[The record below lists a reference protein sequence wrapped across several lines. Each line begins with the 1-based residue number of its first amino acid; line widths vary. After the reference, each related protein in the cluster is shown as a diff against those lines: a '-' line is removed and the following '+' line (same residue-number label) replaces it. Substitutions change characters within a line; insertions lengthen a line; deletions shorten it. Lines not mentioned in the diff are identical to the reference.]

1 MKTFRK
7 QRRMLGLTQHQ
18 RAAAAKIAPGRIIWA
33 ETGRVKLT
41 NAELQR
47 IKDAL
52 ARRAKEVADA
62 VAND

>member
-1 MKTFRK
+1 
-7 QRRMLGLTQHQ
+7 MLGWTQHQ
-18 RAAAAKIAPGRIIWA
+18 LAEAAKIAPGRIIWA

-41 NAELQR
+41 NDELQR